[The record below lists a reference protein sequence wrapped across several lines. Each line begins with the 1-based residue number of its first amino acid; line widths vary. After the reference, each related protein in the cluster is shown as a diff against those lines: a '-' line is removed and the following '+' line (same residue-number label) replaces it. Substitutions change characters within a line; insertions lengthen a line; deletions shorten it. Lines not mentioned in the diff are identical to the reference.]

1 MNGNELRGLNGL
13 TLNGNLDM
21 NGYNILEN
29 TVITSGNTASSL
41 PRISQDTKDIDILVD
56 NEENPVI
63 TIGSGAANGQSQQ
76 IYFNCGAEVNLDMN
90 DIEIKNTG
98 LISQIMTHIKKKTN
112 RAYVQQFS
120 FNTLLFLALHEVIIY
135 NLLGKLVE
143 LLETEIG

>member
-98 LISQIMTHIKKKTN
+98 SDHANNEHT
-112 RAYVQQFS
+112 
-120 FNTLLFLALHEVIIY
+120 
-135 NLLGKLVE
+135 
-143 LLETEIG
+143 